1 MGYKGEEMR
10 SIALILLTLG
20 ALTVRAEVAP
30 APTADGLQQTFRR
43 TVEPFVQGYCV
54 TCHKGDKP
62 KGDLDLSP
70 YATVESV
77 AKDYPR
83 WGTVLDRLEEGD
95 MPPKKAKDHPDP
107 KVRAEVVAWIR
118 ALRAYE
124 AKRNAGDPGVVL
136 ARRLSNAEYDYT
148 IRDLTGVDIRPTKE
162 FPVDPANEAGFDNTG
177 ESLAMSPALVKKYL
191 EAARRVADHVVLKP
205 EGLAFAPFPVVA
217 DTDRD
222 KYAVKRIIEFY
233 QRQQTDYADYFFA
246 AWRFA
251 HRTELGRKDAA
262 LGAFA
267 AERGLSA
274 KYLATLWETLNADVG
289 TLGPV
294 AALQGMWRGLPA
306 DEAAARAGCERMR
319 DFVLSVRGPLV
330 PKVPNLTVP
339 GQNNGSQPL
348 VLWKDQQMA
357 ANRRRYVGG
366 ALRVSSGLPG
376 WTGVA
381 RILQIC
387 LDPELAQRY
396 EATFERFCS
405 TFPDAFFI
413 SERARVYLDEEKEKK
428 LGGRLLSA
436 GFHSQMGYF
445 RDDGPLYEMM
455 LDDSQRRELDR
466 LWVELDFV
474 TSAPVRQYTGFLWFD
489 RTDSRFMRDAEFDF
503 ARAED
508 KDCTSDEKMG
518 RLSKLYL
525 AKAARMGASPVA
537 LQAITD
543 YFKSMNAKFRLLDKQ
558 HADAEPTHLEAAK
571 AFAERAFR
579 RPLSAKERDG
589 LGSFYRTLREQDGL
603 GHEDAIRDTIVS
615 VLMSPYFCYRLDLPR
630 SAGEVAGGGPAAAK
644 PLDDVA
650 LASRLSYF
658 LWSSMPDRELLDLA
672 AAGQLHRPE
681 VMAAQAKRML
691 RDPRSRGLATEFAAN
706 WLDFRRFEEHN
717 GVDRGRFPTFTND
730 LRQAMFDEPIR
741 FIQNVMRGDAPVLD
755 CLYGDYTFV
764 NPVLARHYGMPEPKD
779 GDWARVDGAGKWG
792 RGGLLS
798 MGVFLT
804 NNSPGLRTSPVKRGN
819 WVVKRVL
826 GERIPPPPAK
836 VPELPG
842 DESKLGNLT
851 LRETLAR
858 HRADPA
864 CAGCHEKFDSF
875 GLVFEGYGPVGEVR
889 EKDLG
894 GKSVDST
901 AIFPGGDDGKGLDGL
916 KAYIRSHREKDFVEN
931 LCRKLL
937 AYGLG
942 RTLMPSDD
950 STVESMRAKLAANG
964 YRFDALVEAIVT
976 SPQFLNK
983 RASGALAK
991 E

>member
-1 MGYKGEEMR
+1 
-10 SIALILLTLG
+10 
-20 ALTVRAEVAP
+20 VR
-30 APTADGLQQTFRR
+30 
-43 TVEPFVQGYCV
+43 
-54 TCHKGDKP
+54 
-62 KGDLDLSP
+62 
-70 YATVESV
+70 
-77 AKDYPR
+77 KD
-83 WGTVLDRLEEGD
+83 
-95 MPPKKAKDHPDP
+95 
-107 KVRAEVVAWIR
+107 
-118 ALRAYE
+118 E
-124 AKRNAGDPGVVL
+124 ARRNAGDPGPVF
-136 ARRLSNAEYDYT
+136 ARRLNNAEYDYT

-162 FPVDPANEAGFDNTG
+162 FPIDPANEAGFDNTG

-191 EAARRVADHVVLKP
+191 EAARQVADHVVLKP
-205 EGLAFAPFPVVA
+205 QGLAFAPFPVVA
-217 DTDRD
+217 DTDCD

-233 QRQQTDYADYFFA
+233 QRQHTDYADYFHA

-251 HRTELGRKDAA
+251 HRAEWRRTESSLA
-262 LGAFA
+262 AFA
-267 AERGLSA
+267 AERGLSS
-274 KYLATLWETLNADVG
+274 KYLATVWETLDTDVG
-289 TLGPV
+289 KFGPI
-294 AALQGMWRGLPA
+294 AELQDMWRGLPA
-306 DEAAARAGCERMR
+306 DEAAARQGCERMR
-319 DFVLSVRGPLV
+319 DFVVSVRGRLV

-357 ANRRRYVGG
+357 ANRRRYTGG
-366 ALRVSSGLPG
+366 ALRVSSGLPA

-381 RILQIC
+381 RILEIC
-387 LDPELAQRY
+387 LDPSFVRRY

-445 RDDGPLYEMM
+445 RDDAPLYDLM
-455 LDDSQRRELDR
+455 LDDAQRRALDQ

-489 RTDSRFMRDAEFDF
+489 RTDSRFLRDAEFDF

-508 KDCTSDEKMG
+508 KDCTSDEKIA

-525 AKAARMGASPVA
+525 AKAQRMGASPTA
-537 LQAITD
+537 LQAIAD
-543 YFKSMNAKFRLLDKQ
+543 YFTSMRAKFRLLDKQ
-558 HADAEPTHLEAAK
+558 HAAAEPTHIEAVK
-571 AFAERAFR
+571 DFAERAFR
-579 RPLSAKERDG
+579 RPLSATERDG
-589 LGSFYRTLREQDGL
+589 IAAFYRTLREQDGL

-615 VLMSPYFCYRLDLPR
+615 VLMSPHFCYRLDLPR
-630 SAGEVAGGGPAAAK
+630 SAGDAADTSPAVK
-644 PLDDVA
+644 PLDDYA

-672 AAGQLHRPE
+672 ASGRLHQPE
-681 VMAAQAKRML
+681 VVAAQAKRML
-691 RDPRSRGLATEFAAN
+691 HEPRARGLATEFAGN

-730 LRQAMFDEPIR
+730 LRQAMFEEPVR
-741 FIQNVMRGDAPVLD
+741 FLRNVITGDAPVLD
-755 CLYGDYTFV
+755 CLYADYTFV
-764 NPVLARHYGMPEPKD
+764 NPVLARHYGMPEPKSGEWTRID
-779 GDWARVDGAGKWG
+779 DASRWG
-792 RGGLLS
+792 RGGLLP

-819 WVVKRVL
+819 WVVKRIL
-826 GERIPPPPAK
+826 GERIPPPPPT
-836 VPELPG
+836 VPQLPN
-842 DESKLGNLT
+842 DESKLGDLT

-875 GLVFEGYGPVGEVR
+875 GLVFEGYGPVGERR

-894 GKSVDST
+894 GKPIDST
-901 AIFPGGDDGKGLDGL
+901 ATFPGGDDGKGLDGL
-916 KAYIRSHREKDFVEN
+916 KAYIRAHREKDFLDN

-950 STVESMRAKLAANG
+950 STVATMRAKLTATG
-964 YRFDALVEAIVT
+964 YRFDALVETIVT

-983 RASGALAK
+983 RVSGALAK
-991 E
+991 D

>member
-1 MGYKGEEMR
+1 MR
-10 SIALILLTLG
+10 SIALILLLLVSVAFRAG
-20 ALTVRAEVAP
+20 AVPEATAEQL
-30 APTADGLQQTFRR
+30 DQGFQR

-54 TCHKGDKP
+54 SCHGQTKP

-70 YATVESV
+70 YASVESV
-77 AKDYPR
+77 ARDYQR
-83 WGTVLDRLEEGD
+83 WGTVLERLEEGD

-107 KVRAEVVAWIR
+107 QARAEVVAWIR
-118 ALRAYE
+118 ALRTYE
-124 AKRNAGDPGVVL
+124 AKRNAGDPGTVL

-162 FPVDPANEAGFDNTG
+162 FPIDPANEAGFDNTG

-191 EAARRVADHVVLKP
+191 EAARRVADHIVLKP
-205 EGLAFAPFPVVA
+205 EGLAFAPYPVVA

-222 KYAVKRIIEFY
+222 KYAVKRIIDFY
-233 QRQQTDYADYFFA
+233 KRQRTDYADYFFA

-251 HRTELGRKDAA
+251 HRAELGRKDATLA
-262 LGAFA
+262 DFA
-267 AERGLSA
+267 TDAGISA
-274 KYLATLWETLNADVG
+274 RYLATVWTTLHEDVG
-289 TLGPV
+289 ALGPI
-294 AALQGMWRGLPA
+294 AALQAKWEALPA
-306 DEAAARAGCERMR
+306 EEAAARAGCARMR
-319 DFVLSVRGPLV
+319 DFVVSIRAKLV
-330 PKVPNLTVP
+330 PRVPNLSVP

-348 VLWKDQQMA
+348 VLWKDRQMA
-357 ANRRRYVGG
+357 ANRMRYSGG
-366 ALRVSSGLPG
+366 GLKASTGAPG
-376 WTGVA
+376 WMGLGG
-381 RILQIC
+381 ILQRY
-387 LDPELAQRY
+387 LDPELVRRY
-396 EATFERFCS
+396 EATFDHFCA
-405 TFPDAFFI
+405 TFPDTFFV

-445 RDDGPLYEMM
+445 RDDGPLYELM
-455 LDDSQRRELDR
+455 LDDAQRRELDR
-466 LWVELDFV
+466 LWLELDFI
-474 TSAPVRQYTGFLWFD
+474 TSAPIRQYTGFLWFD

-525 AKAARMGASPVA
+525 AKAQRMGAGPVA
-537 LQAITD
+537 MEAIAD
-543 YFKSMNAKFRLLDKQ
+543 YFTRMRATFRMLEKA
-558 HADAEPTHLEAAK
+558 HADAEPSHLEAVK

-579 RPLSAKERDG
+579 RPLTTAERDG
-589 LGSFYRTLREQDGL
+589 IAAFYRELREKDEL
-603 GHEDAIRDTIVS
+603 GHEDAIRDTVVS
-615 VLMSPYFCYRLDLPR
+615 VLMSPHFCYRLDLPR
-630 SAGEVAGGGPAAAK
+630 SAGESLSGGKTAVQ
-644 PLDDVA
+644 PLDDDA

-672 AAGQLHRPE
+672 AAGRLHEPG
-681 VMAAQAKRML
+681 VMAAQARRML
-691 RDPRSRGLATEFAAN
+691 RDARSRGLAIEFAGN
-706 WLDFRRFEEHN
+706 WLDFRRFEEHK

-730 LRQAMFDEPIR
+730 LRQAMFEEPIR
-741 FIQNVMRGDAPVLD
+741 FIQNVMTGDASVLD

-779 GDWARVDGAGKWG
+779 GGWARVDGAGKWG
-792 RGGLLS
+792 RGGLLP

-804 NNSPGLRTSPVKRGN
+804 NNSPGLRTSPVKRGH

-826 GERIPPPPAK
+826 GERIPPPPPN

-858 HRADPA
+858 HRADPS

-875 GLVFEGYGPVGEVR
+875 GLVFEGYGPVGERR
-889 EKDLG
+889 ETDLG
-894 GKSVDST
+894 GRAVDST
-901 AIFPGGDDGKGLDGL
+901 AVFPGGGDGRGLDGL
-916 KAYIRSHREKDFVEN
+916 KAYVRQHRANDFVDN

-950 STVESMRAKLAANG
+950 ATVEAMRAKLESNG
-964 YRFDALVEAIVT
+964 YRFDGLVETIVT

-983 RASGALAK
+983 RVSGALAK